1 MEEVIAEANL
11 PFEVDIEDAT
21 EELAVE
27 EAIDTLGKIVC
38 KHKGCLES
46 IKKDNELNGL
56 LTLLVDDILE
66 KEDDDDLK
74 EVDEAAKVSR

>member
-1 MEEVIAEANL
+1 M
-11 PFEVDIEDAT
+11 PFEVDIEEAT

-46 IKKDNELNGL
+46 IKKD
-56 LTLLVDDILE
+56 
-66 KEDDDDLK
+66 
-74 EVDEAAKVSR
+74 